1 MKVSRFMARESVARL
16 SRQAVG
22 AGLRRLIRKA
32 VGYEIT
38 AIIFMPPPMVD
49 RLSAQ
54 RYVHV
59 TSKRPSGLSLSHSPK
74 KVKS

>member
-1 MKVSRFMARESVARL
+1 
-16 SRQAVG
+16 
-22 AGLRRLIRKA
+22 
-32 VGYEIT
+32 
-38 AIIFMPPPMVD
+38 MPPPMVD
-49 RLSAQ
+49 RLSDQ